1 MIRIG
6 IAEDQ
11 ALFRKGIVGLL
22 NSFRGFQVVVEA
34 ENGIDLLKK
43 YEELIACEED
53 YPDITLLDLNMPEMD
68 GIKATEKLK
77 SLIPEKKIIIISSHN
92 DQDIIVHLYEKGAN
106 AFLDKNAEPEEVQLA
121 IRSVMQN
128 DFYFNEAAK
137 EALEDATN
145 ETVEEEQV
153 QEGDEPIILDSI
165 EMLTDREIEILRYIC
180 QEKTA
185 LEIGILLEISKR
197 TVDGHRMKLLAK
209 TKSKNIAGLV
219 LFTIRCGI
227 MSVSE
232 LKINLY

>member
-22 NSFRGFQVVVEA
+22 NTFRGFEVVVEA
-34 ENGIDLLKK
+34 ENGVDLLKK

-53 YPDITLLDLNMPEMD
+53 YPDITILDLNMPLMD

-77 SLIPEKKIIIISSHN
+77 SMIPEKKIIIISSHN
-92 DQDIIVHLYEKGAN
+92 DQDIIVHLYDKGAN
-106 AFLDKNAEPEEVQLA
+106 AFLDKNADPEEVKTA
-121 IRSVMQN
+121 IKSVMKN
-128 DFYFNEAAK
+128 DFYFNEAAR
-137 EALEDATN
+137 EALEDVTN
-145 ETVEEEQV
+145 VSEDLEDTGEVILVKVE
-153 QEGDEPIILDSI
+153 D
-165 EMLTDREIEILRYIC
+165 LTEREIEVLKFIC

-185 LEIGILLEISKR
+185 QEIGDILEISKR
-197 TVDGHRMKLLAK
+197 TVDGHRLKLLSK

-219 LFTIRCGI
+219 LFAIKSGI
-227 MSVSE
+227 ISVSD